1 MSEGEFIILQDDSVP
16 RSADIVFIV
25 EASKCNANVKRDR
38 KIDMI
43 VENLEKE
50 LAALNIMDNR

>member
-1 MSEGEFIILQDDSVP
+1 MSEGEFIILKDDSVP

-25 EASKCNANVKRDR
+25 EANRCNVHVRRDR
-38 KIDMI
+38 KIDII

-50 LAALNIMDNR
+50 LDTLNITDNR